1 MRHDRRRNR
10 HGWEI
15 LILAGV
21 ETSGVLCLALFTG
34 LETRWQAMPSAG
46 IRAQQ
51 GYSSNG
57 LAPATI
63 DILFRA
69 ENHRHPGADGGSIG
83 LGSVVML
90 MMVSI
95 I

>member
-1 MRHDRRRNR
+1 
-10 HGWEI
+10 
-15 LILAGV
+15 
-21 ETSGVLCLALFTG
+21 
-34 LETRWQAMPSAG
+34 MPSAG